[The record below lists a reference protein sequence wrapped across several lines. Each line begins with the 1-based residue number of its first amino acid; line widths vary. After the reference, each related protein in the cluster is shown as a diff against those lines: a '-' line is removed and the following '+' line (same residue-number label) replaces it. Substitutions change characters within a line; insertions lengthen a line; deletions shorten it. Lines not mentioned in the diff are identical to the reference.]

1 VTDVKDV
8 TDVHVTFIDPDR
20 AACKLYQCCWYDG
33 CKVLLSI
40 SSSIV
45 TFSIVTFSI
54 VTFSIVTS
62 FVVPSSIVA
71 AIVAL
76 RVWAGT
82 EPEAA
87 LIFILF

>member
-1 VTDVKDV
+1 MSLCVPGVTDVKDV

-45 TFSIVTFSI
+45 TFSIVT
-54 VTFSIVTS
+54 S